1 MFFKMIRKNEFPLLI
16 LLFVVSII
24 LNVLYLYNFYGVY
37 YPIISGYDPYLLST
51 VTEWT
56 HSPYIHSN
64 SIFSHPG
71 FSIIALPIAII
82 NALVSFFVGSN
93 CANFILS
100 IILMFMYVTEVILLK
115 RILEDYVGLNSF
127 ESVLLSVLFGFMA
140 YVLLMSF
147 TPDHFAFSQ
156 FFLILYIF
164 LWTKRESSGLHKSSL
179 FLPYIVVCGITITN
193 GIKILLSLLFFKG
206 RFLRYLFFTIIILF
220 ATVCIP
226 RILNSNVIYS
236 TNPGESAYLAK
247 EYVNSVNNKHFYFDE
262 KEIEGKYNKI
272 NFSDCEK
279 SRNEALETL
288 VVSEKNIEG
297 NKVINKIK
305 SIYWGYLYWV
315 KGNVSKYSAFIY
327 NMFGE
332 SVLLHKNSINK
343 ESVSFGSYSS
353 TFVNIVNYV
362 FIIMVFCGIVVGCK
376 ERLMKLLAIFLSV
389 DFLLHIIVGYGINE
403 VYIFSPH
410 YLFIFIISIGYL
422 IKKTTGYWT
431 SFVLLLTLL
440 VSAVCMV
447 HNVLEI
453 YRYMI

>member
-1 MFFKMIRKNEFPLLI
+1 
-16 LLFVVSII
+16 
-24 LNVLYLYNFYGVY
+24 
-37 YPIISGYDPYLLST
+37 
-51 VTEWT
+51 
-56 HSPYIHSN
+56 
-64 SIFSHPG
+64 
-71 FSIIALPIAII
+71 
-82 NALVSFFVGSN
+82 
-93 CANFILS
+93 
-100 IILMFMYVTEVILLK
+100 MFMYVTEVILLK